1 MSMKKLL
8 FTLALVAILAMAG
21 CASNTPN
28 TAAADTAAADKAAAD
43 KAAADKT
50 AADKTVKPQVAAPSI
65 TSISPTKGRQG
76 SNVTI
81 AGNNFGADAQ
91 VLVDGNT
98 SAKIVSL
105 APNKIVITF
114 PTGLPIGKH
123 TVTVVSNGATSNGV
137 EFIDP

>member
-1 MSMKKLL
+1 MKKLL
-8 FTLALVAILAMAG
+8 FTLALIAILAMAG
-21 CASNTPN
+21 CASNTN
-28 TAAADTAAADKAAAD
+28 NTAAADKAAAD
-43 KAAADKT
+43 KAAADKAATDKT
-50 AADKTVKPQVAAPSI
+50 AADNVQVMPSI

-81 AGNNFGADAQ
+81 AGNNFGADSQ
-91 VLVDGNT
+91 VMVDGNV

-123 TVTVVSNGATSNGV
+123 TITVVSNGNTSNGV

>member
-1 MSMKKLL
+1 MKKLL
-8 FTLALVAILAMAG
+8 FTLALIAILAMAG
-21 CASNTPN
+21 CASNTN
-28 TAAADTAAADKAAAD
+28 NTAAADKAAAD
-43 KAAADKT
+43 KAAADKAAT
-50 AADKTVKPQVAAPSI
+50 DKMAADKTQVMPSI

-81 AGNNFGADAQ
+81 AGNNFGADSQ
-91 VLVDGNT
+91 VMVDGNV

-114 PTGLPIGKH
+114 PKGLPIGKH
-123 TVTVVSNGATSNGV
+123 SITVVSNGNTSNGV

>member
-1 MSMKKLL
+1 MKKLL
-8 FTLALVAILAMAG
+8 FTLALIAILAMAG
-21 CASNTPN
+21 CASNTN
-28 TAAADTAAADKAAAD
+28 NTAAADKAAAD
-43 KAAADKT
+43 KAAADKA
-50 AADKTVKPQVAAPSI
+50 AADKAAADKAASQPKVAAPSI

-81 AGNNFGADAQ
+81 AGNNFGADSQ

-105 APNKIVITF
+105 ASTKIVITM

-123 TVTVVSNGATSNGV
+123 TITVVSNGQTSNGV